1 MSMIFPREEKAG
13 QIFDEILKNPHACER
28 LKDTFFEAIPSAEE
42 SEGAGTD
49 IPGTVFAAALF
60 TVYENKDLSAFMMAV
75 CNSSVFDL
83 LRNSF
88 LISIRFND
96 KGVENPIFLTDE
108 NGDLLSGSHQHA
120 CAKKYKM
127 FHKLYEQQDEIPDY
141 HMYMADGFREKHGYN
156 EKGEIETFRIS
167 EHTGILMLFEFPES
181 VTLEINE
188 ERSYAIIWKYLM
200 KLQEQLPRALMY
212 YGRRDENGVEKNTSK
227 LGIFLPFCHFEH
239 VMEKTVEL
247 ANGIGLG
254 CREAILAEIKAL
266 KNDPKNKTAGV

>member
-1 MSMIFPREEKAG
+1 M
-13 QIFDEILKNPHACER
+13 R
-28 LKDTFFEAIPSAEE
+28 L
-42 SEGAGTD
+42 
-49 IPGTVFAAALF
+49 
-60 TVYENKDLSAFMMAV
+60 
-75 CNSSVFDL
+75 
-83 LRNSF
+83 
-88 LISIRFND
+88 
-96 KGVENPIFLTDE
+96 DE

-141 HMYMADGFREKHGYN
+141 HMYMTDGFREKHGYN

-227 LGIFLPFCHFEH
+227 LVIFLPFCHFEH
-239 VMEKTVEL
+239 EMEKTVEL

>member
-1 MSMIFPREEKAG
+1 MSTIFPREEKTE

-60 TVYENKDLSAFMMAV
+60 TAYENKDLSAFMMAV

-141 HMYMADGFREKHGYN
+141 SASDFYEMEIGTSAFMRGYMARPCDMYFTLERKLARFLSMSLSVFKVPQEEQEAILSYIENLNIREIAN
-156 EKGEIETFRIS
+156 TV
-167 EHTGILMLFEFPES
+167 MQQLF
-181 VTLEINE
+181 VTLEM
-188 ERSYAIIWKYLM
+188 KYEFTLT
-200 KLQEQLPRALMY
+200 
-212 YGRRDENGVEKNTSK
+212 N
-227 LGIFLPFCHFEH
+227 
-239 VMEKTVEL
+239 
-247 ANGIGLG
+247 
-254 CREAILAEIKAL
+254 
-266 KNDPKNKTAGV
+266 

>member
-1 MSMIFPREEKAG
+1 
-13 QIFDEILKNPHACER
+13 
-28 LKDTFFEAIPSAEE
+28 
-42 SEGAGTD
+42 
-49 IPGTVFAAALF
+49 
-60 TVYENKDLSAFMMAV
+60 
-75 CNSSVFDL
+75 
-83 LRNSF
+83 
-88 LISIRFND
+88 
-96 KGVENPIFLTDE
+96 
-108 NGDLLSGSHQHA
+108 
-120 CAKKYKM
+120 M

-227 LGIFLPFCHFEH
+227 LVIFLPFCHFEH
-239 VMEKTVEL
+239 EMEKTVEL

>member
-1 MSMIFPREEKAG
+1 MSTIFPREEKAE

-60 TVYENKDLSAFMMAV
+60 TAYENKDLSAFMMAV

-127 FHKLYEQQDEIPDY
+127 FHKQDEIPDY

-239 VMEKTVEL
+239 EMKKTVEL
-247 ANGIGLG
+247 ANGIGLR

>member
-1 MSMIFPREEKAG
+1 MSTIFPREEKAE

-60 TVYENKDLSAFMMAV
+60 TAYENKDLSAFMMAV

-141 HMYMADGFREKHGYN
+141 HMYMADG
-156 EKGEIETFRIS
+156 
-167 EHTGILMLFEFPES
+167 
-181 VTLEINE
+181 
-188 ERSYAIIWKYLM
+188 
-200 KLQEQLPRALMY
+200 
-212 YGRRDENGVEKNTSK
+212 
-227 LGIFLPFCHFEH
+227 
-239 VMEKTVEL
+239 
-247 ANGIGLG
+247 
-254 CREAILAEIKAL
+254 L
-266 KNDPKNKTAGV
+266 KNMVIMRRGRLRHSEFQNTQEFLCFLNFRNLLHWRLTKRDLMPLYGNI

>member
-1 MSMIFPREEKAG
+1 MFGNQFDISGKMVGENTNPVLLYAVETCLQLTLAELNENLRKIYVEAYTVPENIELIHKKTAVQLQKIFAPY
-13 QIFDEILKNPHACER
+13 L
-28 LKDTFFEAIPSAEE
+28 
-42 SEGAGTD
+42 
-49 IPGTVFAAALF
+49 
-60 TVYENKDLSAFMMAV
+60 
-75 CNSSVFDL
+75 
-83 LRNSF
+83 
-88 LISIRFND
+88 
-96 KGVENPIFLTDE
+96 
-108 NGDLLSGSHQHA
+108 
-120 CAKKYKM
+120 
-127 FHKLYEQQDEIPDY
+127 PDY
-141 HMYMADGFREKHGYN
+141 HIYMTDGFREKHGYN

-200 KLQEQLPRALMY
+200 KLQKQLPRALMY

-227 LGIFLPFCHFEH
+227 LVIFLPFCHFEH
-239 VMEKTVEL
+239 EMEKTVEL

>member
-1 MSMIFPREEKAG
+1 MSTIFPREEKAE

-60 TVYENKDLSAFMMAV
+60 TAYENKDLSVFMMAV

-227 LGIFLPFCHFEH
+227 LVIFLPFCHFEH
-239 VMEKTVEL
+239 EMEK
-247 ANGIGLG
+247 NS
-254 CREAILAEIKAL
+254 
-266 KNDPKNKTAGV
+266 